1 MNKNVYSIDV
11 FCNQKDVKKVKDLQL
26 AYHKVHYV
34 NEEPE
39 NFFKSTLE
47 HLSDAMQ
54 EKRSES
60 QKIDIKKI
68 MKQVEKNKPTIQ
80 CFKCGCIMGKEE
92 LTKITQTLENKEE
105 RKVCE
110 DVIMKIEDPE
120 V

>member
-39 NFFKSTLE
+39 SFFKGTLK

-60 QKIDIKKI
+60 SEIDIKKI
-68 MKQVEKNKPTIQ
+68 MREVENDKQWIWIFNL
-80 CFKCGCIMGKEE
+80 FS
-92 LTKITQTLENKEE
+92 
-105 RKVCE
+105 
-110 DVIMKIEDPE
+110 
-120 V
+120 